1 MTKSVSERAA
11 IEPEREP
18 AIMATSRPAAQP
30 ANRGDFE
37 IVELE
42 TSSPALAQNRMI

>member
-1 MTKSVSERAA
+1 MTKSVSERA

-18 AIMATSRPAAQP
+18 AFVATSRPASQP

-42 TSSPALAQNRMI
+42 TTSPALAQNRMM

>member
-1 MTKSVSERAA
+1 MTKSVSEQAA

-18 AIMATSRPAAQP
+18 AFMATSRPAPQP

-42 TSSPALAQNRMI
+42 TTSPALAQNRMM